1 MRRTALVTGA
11 SSGLGAEFVRTLAAE
26 DHDIVLV
33 ARRAAAME
41 SLAAEVEERHGVE
54 ATVIPMDLAR
64 PNAAD
69 EVVER
74 LGEVAV
80 DVLVNNAGF
89 NLFGPFVE
97 LSEREM
103 VEQLN
108 VNVVTLTQLTRL
120 LLPGMLERRRGIVVN
135 MASNAAF
142 QPGPLMASYYA
153 SKAFVLNF
161 SLALTEEVR
170 GSGVTV
176 TALCPGPTATGFQ
189 ERASMEDS
197 KLVAGRKLPSA
208 AEVVAWGWA
217 EAKRGRPMAV
227 HSARWRTVAFA
238 TRFMPRSTLARM
250 AMKAQERRRGL
261 IELPGSIAERFRDP
275 LQRC

>member
-11 SSGLGAEFVRTLAAE
+11 SSGLGAEFVRTLAGE
-26 DHDIVLV
+26 GHDVVLV

-41 SLAAEVEERHGVE
+41 SLAAEVEERHDVT

-69 EVVER
+69 EVVQR
-74 LGEVAV
+74 LGEVPI

-97 LSEREM
+97 LSEQEM

-108 VNVVTLTQLTRL
+108 VNVVTLVQLTRL

-142 QPGPLMASYYA
+142 QPGPLMATYYA

-176 TALCPGPTATGFQ
+176 TALCPGPVATGFQ

-197 KLVAGRKLPSA
+197 KLVAGRKLAS
-208 AEVVAWGWA
+208 
-217 EAKRGRPMAV
+217 
-227 HSARWRTVAFA
+227 
-238 TRFMPRSTLARM
+238 
-250 AMKAQERRRGL
+250 
-261 IELPGSIAERFRDP
+261 
-275 LQRC
+275 

>member
-1 MRRTALVTGA
+1 MTGA
-11 SSGLGAEFVRTLAAE
+11 SSGFGAEFVRTFAAE
-26 DHDIVLV
+26 GHDVVLV

-41 SLAAEVEERHGVE
+41 GLAAEVEERHGVE
-54 ATVIPMDLAR
+54 TLVIPMDLGR

-69 EVVER
+69 EAVQR
-74 LGEVAV
+74 LGNARI

-97 LSEREM
+97 LSEQEM

-108 VNVVTLTQLTRL
+108 VNVVTLVQLTRL

-153 SKAFVLNF
+153 SKAFVLSF

-227 HSARWRTVAFA
+227 HTARWRGVAFA
-238 TRFMPRSTLARM
+238 TRFMPRTTLARM
-250 AMKAQERRRGL
+250 AMKAQERV
-261 IELPGSIAERFRDP
+261 D
-275 LQRC
+275 

>member
-1 MRRTALVTGA
+1 M
-11 SSGLGAEFVRTLAAE
+11 
-26 DHDIVLV
+26 
-33 ARRAAAME
+33 
-41 SLAAEVEERHGVE
+41 
-54 ATVIPMDLAR
+54 
-64 PNAAD
+64 
-69 EVVER
+69 
-74 LGEVAV
+74 
-80 DVLVNNAGF
+80 LVNNAGF

-97 LSEREM
+97 LSEQEM

-108 VNVVTLTQLTRL
+108 VNVVTLMQLTRL

-197 KLVAGRKLPSA
+197 KLVAGT
-208 AEVVAWGWA
+208 
-217 EAKRGRPMAV
+217 EAPVRGRGGRVGMGRGE
-227 HSARWRTVAFA
+227 ARPTDGGAHGPVEGGR
-238 TRFMPRSTLARM
+238 RSRPGSCLAR
-250 AMKAQERRRGL
+250 RW
-261 IELPGSIAERFRDP
+261 PGWR
-275 LQRC
+275 